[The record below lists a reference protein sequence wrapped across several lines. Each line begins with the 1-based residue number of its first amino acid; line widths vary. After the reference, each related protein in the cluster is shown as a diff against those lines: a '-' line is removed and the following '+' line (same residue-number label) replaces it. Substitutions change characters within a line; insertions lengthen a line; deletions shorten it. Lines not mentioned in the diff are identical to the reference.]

1 MKVQRFALGS
11 MLVFF
16 LAAVA
21 ASQQKSVASKNNS
34 NGNYDYTELSKA
46 PNKFISK
53 PNPLANDP
61 QAATAGKVLFEEHC
75 GECHGDDALGT
86 KRAPSLR
93 APEVQNAPAGAIY
106 WILSNGIVRKRMPVW
121 SKLPEPQRWQLVSF
135 IKSLGTDASGVP
147 APAHENN

>member
-1 MKVQRFALGS
+1 MRAQRYALGS
-11 MLVFF
+11 MLVCF
-16 LAAVA
+16 LAAAA
-21 ASQQKSVASKNNS
+21 ASQQKPVASKNNGDGS
-34 NGNYDYTELSKA
+34 YDYTELSKA
-46 PNKFISK
+46 PNKFLSK

-93 APEVQNAPAGAIY
+93 ASEVQDAPAGAIY

-135 IKSLGTDASGVP
+135 IKSLGTVPDAPS
-147 APAHENN
+147 ATRQNN

>member
-1 MKVQRFALGS
+1 MNVQRIALAS
-11 MLVFF
+11 MLVCF

-21 ASQQKSVASKNNS
+21 ASQQKSVASKNS

-46 PNKFISK
+46 PNKFLSK
-53 PNPLANDP
+53 PNPMATDP

-93 APEVQNAPAGAIY
+93 APEVQDASPGAIY

-135 IKSLGTDASGVP
+135 IKSLGTEQGGVP
-147 APAHENN
+147 APAHQNN